1 MKFKTELH
9 AHTAGVSQCAKITVE
24 ETVESYIKK
33 GVSTLVIANHYSP
46 VTFENMESASW
57 EEKNKYFLS
66 EYHRALEVANG
77 RINIILGM
85 EFRNNYSDNDYLIYG
100 ITEEFI
106 TSNSNCNENNFLTM
120 HLKEFSELVHKSN
133 ALVFQAHPFRNGMKI
148 VNPQYLDGIEVI
160 NGHRRHDSRN
170 DIASMWAEKFN
181 LLKCG
186 GSDSHMIGDE
196 ATTLIVTEYEIKT
209 PEQLVEALKGEVLF
223 DCAGE

>member
-77 RINIILGM
+77 RNT
-85 EFRNNYSDNDYLIYG
+85 
-100 ITEEFI
+100 TE
-106 TSNSNCNENNFLTM
+106 TS
-120 HLKEFSELVHKSN
+120 SEK
-133 ALVFQAHPFRNGMKI
+133 NGPLCPIMG
-148 VNPQYLDGIEVI
+148 LC
-160 NGHRRHDSRN
+160 
-170 DIASMWAEKFN
+170 
-181 LLKCG
+181 LL
-186 GSDSHMIGDE
+186 
-196 ATTLIVTEYEIKT
+196 
-209 PEQLVEALKGEVLF
+209 
-223 DCAGE
+223 